1 MIVIL
6 VEAETTMRT
15 NLDPSANEGKSD
27 CLAFDAKDYGIKRA
41 HYEAIRRFLSREA
54 KSVRNSAKWG
64 GHRSREDLELGLE
77 VLTLVRAVIH
87 NTEGQ

>member
-6 VEAETTMRT
+6 VEAATTMRT
-15 NLDPSANEGKSD
+15 NIIPSANDEKSD
-27 CLAFDAKDYGIKRA
+27 CLALDAKNYGIRQE
-41 HYEAIRRFLSREA
+41 HYEAIHRLLNREA
-54 KSVRNSAKWG
+54 KSVRNSAMWG

-77 VLTLVRAVIH
+77 VLTLVRAVIY